1 MMTEVM
7 FAYIFKNILGFCVHD
22 EGSYV
27 RVYF

>member
-1 MMTEVM
+1 MMREVM
-7 FAYIFKNILGFCVHD
+7 FAYVFKNILGIYVHD

>member
-1 MMTEVM
+1 VYMMREVM

-27 RVYF
+27 VL